1 MNAVDT
7 NLWIYCHDTLDPNK
21 QLVAQHL
28 IASLR
33 PLALPWQVGCEFIAA
48 SRKLAPQGFDVT
60 QAWSA
65 LTQMQA
71 MANVLLLPTPQLWPA
86 TQVLQS
92 KHGLSFW
99 DGLLVAACIDGGVQV
114 LFTEDMGA
122 PRIVDSLSLVNPFVS
137 GDIP

>member
-28 IASLR
+28 IATVR

-48 SRKLAPQGFDVT
+48 NRKLAPQGFDEI

-65 LTQMQA
+65 LTRMQA
-71 MANVLLLPTPQLWPA
+71 MANVLLLQA
-86 TQVLQS
+86 GNS
-92 KHGLSFW
+92 GLAIKAWAF
-99 DGLLVAACIDGGVQV
+99 LLGW
-114 LFTEDMGA
+114 
-122 PRIVDSLSLVNPFVS
+122 FV
-137 GDIP
+137 GCCLY